1 MVIGIKKGQLVI
13 KSGQLACL
21 FTIIIA
27 YFTYDYYY
35 GTCYYYTMFTTVLY
49 AGLALLGTWA
59 IVNIAMWYRRRSYPK
74 TVARYYFWQ
83 MNALWNSVNLAIA
96 LISIGIVTAF
106 YSKYTADAG
115 LQELQI
121 KIIAVNIL
129 LDFVYIIVGLLL
141 ENKGKRKEDVRF
153 MGYGD
158 AIQLQGAFLFC
169 FDSIFALALIITT
182 L

>member
-1 MVIGIKKGQLVI
+1 
-13 KSGQLACL
+13 
-21 FTIIIA
+21 
-27 YFTYDYYY
+27 
-35 GTCYYYTMFTTVLY
+35 MFTTVLY
-49 AGLALLGTWA
+49 AGLAFLGLWA
-59 IVNIAMWYRRRSYPK
+59 IVNIAMWYKRRTYPK

-96 LISIGIVTAF
+96 IISIGIVTAF
-106 YSKYTADAG
+106 YTKYATDTG

-129 LDFVYIIVGLLL
+129 LDFVYIVVGLLL
-141 ENKGKRKEDVRF
+141 ENKGKKKEDVRF
-153 MGYGD
+153 IGYGD

-169 FDSIFALALIITT
+169 FDSVLALGLIIAT